1 MKKIILVCA
10 SGMSTSLLMN
20 KMRKAAKERDLDILV
35 EAYPVAE
42 VEQFAE
48 EADVILLGPQIRHK
62 IEDVR
67 SEVNCPVASIDLQ
80 VYGRMDGQRVIQQVM
95 EILNLKSNE

>member
-1 MKKIILVCA
+1 MKKVVLVCA

-20 KMRKAAKERDLDILV
+20 KMRKAAKEQNLDVLV

-42 VEQFAE
+42 VEQFSSD
-48 EADVILLGPQIRHK
+48 ADVVLLGPQIRHR

-67 SEVNCPVASIDLQ
+67 SEVSCPVASIDLQ
-80 VYGRMDGQRVIQQVM
+80 VYGRMDGERVIRQVM
-95 EILNLKSNE
+95 EILNVQK

>member
-1 MKKIILVCA
+1 MKKVILVCA

-20 KMRKAAKERDLDILV
+20 KMRKAAKEQNLDVIV

-42 VEQFAE
+42 VEQFATD
-48 EADVILLGPQIRHK
+48 ADVVLLGPQIRHR
-62 IEDVR
+62 IEDVK

-80 VYGRMDGQRVIQQVM
+80 VYGKMDGALVMKQVM
-95 EILNLKSNE
+95 EILKLEK

>member
-1 MKKIILVCA
+1 MKKVVLVCA

-20 KMRKAAKERDLDILV
+20 KMRKAAKEQNLDVFV

-42 VEQFAE
+42 VEQFSSD
-48 EADVILLGPQIRHK
+48 ADVVLLGPQIRHR

-67 SEVNCPVASIDLQ
+67 NEVSCPVASIDLQ
-80 VYGRMDGQRVIQQVM
+80 VYGRMDGERVIRQVM
-95 EILNLKSNE
+95 EILNVQK

>member
-1 MKKIILVCA
+1 MKKVILVCA

-20 KMRKAAKERDLDILV
+20 KMRKAAKEKNLDLFI

-48 EADVILLGPQIRHK
+48 HADIILLGPQIRHR
-62 IEDVR
+62 IEDVK
-67 SEVNCPVASIDLQ
+67 SEVNCPVATIDLQ
-80 VYGRMDGQRVIQQVM
+80 VYGRMDGARVIQQVM
-95 EILNLKSNE
+95 DILNLDK